1 MVTIAIVMEMI
12 RTIATPPIIALET
25 DSSSLVLPPE
35 GGDEVGGEHWGWSR
49 EEMETEQWGSRVIST
64 PVTMRLASPPLTH
77 SSIRETRERLSISE
91 VPSSRARYVRNDEDS
106 G

>member
-12 RTIATPPIIALET
+12 RTTTTVATAPIIALET
-25 DSSSLVLPPE
+25 DSSSLLLPAE
-35 GGDEVGGEHWGWSR
+35 GGGEHWGWSR

-64 PVTMRLASPPLTH
+64 PVTMRLVSPPLTH
-77 SSIRETRERLSISE
+77 SSIRETRERLSLSE
-91 VPSSRARYVRNDEDS
+91 VPSSRARYVRNDGDS

>member
-12 RTIATPPIIALET
+12 RTTTTVATPPIIALET
-25 DSSSLVLPPE
+25 DSSSSAE

-49 EEMETEQWGSRVIST
+49 EEMETGQWGSRVIST
-64 PVTMRLASPPLTH
+64 PVTMRLVSPPLTH
-77 SSIRETRERLSISE
+77 SSIRETRERLSLSE
-91 VPSSRARYVRNDEDS
+91 VPSSLPRYVRNDGDS